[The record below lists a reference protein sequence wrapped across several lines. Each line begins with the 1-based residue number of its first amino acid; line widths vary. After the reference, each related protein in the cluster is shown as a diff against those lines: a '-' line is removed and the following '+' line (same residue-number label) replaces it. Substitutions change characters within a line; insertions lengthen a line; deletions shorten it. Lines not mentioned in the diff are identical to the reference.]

1 MLSKFKN
8 AIDSVKGHHRFCS
21 CPGCA
26 EKLVYSSVYDDDRE
40 KSYHLEITGKE
51 NLYLEI
57 QSWKDSCDLNLLIK
71 RYTSGDV
78 GALSQRQGFYGDV
91 TGMPKTYAEMLTT
104 IDNARTFFD
113 SLDLE
118 TSAKF
123 DHSFDKFVASMDNMD
138 EFLKNFGVA
147 KDAVP
152 APAGGETND

>member
-1 MLSKFKN
+1 MLSRFRN
-8 AIDSVKGHHRFCS
+8 AVDAVRNHHRACS

-26 EKLVYSSVYDDDRE
+26 ERVVYSPVYDDERE

-71 RYTSGDV
+71 RYTAGDV

-91 TGMPKTYAEMLTT
+91 TGMPKSYAEMLQT
-104 IDNARTFFD
+104 IDNARAFFD

-123 DHSFDKFVASMDNMD
+123 DHSFDKFVSSMDNMD
-138 EFLKNFGVA
+138 TFLENFGVV
-147 KDAVP
+147 KNTP
-152 APAGGETND
+152 APSGGETND